1 MTAPTR
7 KTSPSL
13 FPLSPPATR
22 SRRYLFHPLLRL
34 RRRNIPRLRWC
45 GRPRLERRLA
55 SACEAGR
62 GGPAGGVLVTFRA
75 CWSQLGDTEIGSS
88 CRLESTFQP
97 VVPSGQTRL
106 RGPVLPPLLA
116 RSTRSSRCVLPCPPP
131 RTGSGP
137 AQLVR
142 AMKLSCATARANP
155 RAGASGRLFGSSGTA
170 DWAFA
175 LIVTGYKG
183 SRLAFVG
190 WHLPTGGGARPASAR
205 PAPPQPGRTRRRPAA
220 GAGPDA
226 APGGELGRR
235 TANRL
240 DGADSA
246 GPQNSAVCAGPWR
259 RMTWTPASHRR

>member
-142 AMKLSCATARANP
+142 ATKLSCANGSSEST
-155 RAGASGRLFGSSGTA
+155 SGRVRAFVRVQCHGRLGVRPNRHRIQGEQAGSPSLVGTC
-170 DWAFA
+170 
-175 LIVTGYKG
+175 
-183 SRLAFVG
+183 RLAA
-190 WHLPTGGGARPASAR
+190 ARGLHPQGRPRPSPAELDGDLR
-205 PAPPQPGRTRRRPAA
+205 Q
-220 GAGPDA
+220 
-226 APGGELGRR
+226 APGQMRLRAVSSDVVLLTGWMEPTPLGRR
-235 TANRL
+235 TQQ
-240 DGADSA
+240 SA
-246 GPQNSAVCAGPWR
+246 LGRGGG
-259 RMTWTPASHRR
+259 

>member
-155 RAGASGRLFGSSGTA
+155 RAGASGRLFGSSVTA

-183 SRLAFVG
+183 SRPARLRWLALADWRRREACIRKAG
-190 WHLPTGGGARPASAR
+190 PAPARPNSTETC
-205 PAPPQPGRTRRRPAA
+205 GRRRARC
-220 GAGPDA
+220 GS
-226 APGGELGRR
+226 GR
-235 TANRL
+235 
-240 DGADSA
+240 
-246 GPQNSAVCAGPWR
+246 
-259 RMTWTPASHRR
+259 